1 MRRILLLM
9 VAVLCI
15 TVASAQEKGETAVGA
30 QVVYGSG
37 DGLSNIGIG
46 AKFQWNVI
54 NRLRLEPSFT
64 YFLKKDNINMWNAG
78 VNVHYLL
85 PVADAITLYPVAG
98 AGIWGIKVS
107 VPEMDLGE
115 YGNYGGGSASNSEFG
130 FNIGA
135 GADFNLSEKFVIN
148 AELKYKVGGD
158 WSRLLISAGVAYKF

>member
-78 VNVHYLL
+78 VNVHYLF

-98 AGIWGIKVS
+98 AGIWGK
-107 VPEMDLGE
+107 
-115 YGNYGGGSASNSEFG
+115 
-130 FNIGA
+130 
-135 GADFNLSEKFVIN
+135 
-148 AELKYKVGGD
+148 
-158 WSRLLISAGVAYKF
+158 

>member
-37 DGLSNIGIG
+37 DGLSNIG
-46 AKFQWNVI
+46 
-54 NRLRLEPSFT
+54 
-64 YFLKKDNINMWNAG
+64 MWNAG
-78 VNVHYLL
+78 VNVHYLF

>member
-46 AKFQWNVI
+46 A
-54 NRLRLEPSFT
+54 SFT

-78 VNVHYLL
+78 VNVHYLF

-158 WSRLLISAGVAYKF
+158 SSRLLISAGVAYKF

>member
-78 VNVHYLL
+78 VNVHYLF

-115 YGNYGGGSASNSEFG
+115 YGNYGGGSASMPS
-130 FNIGA
+130 
-135 GADFNLSEKFVIN
+135 
-148 AELKYKVGGD
+148 
-158 WSRLLISAGVAYKF
+158 

>member
-64 YFLKKDNINMWNAG
+64 YFLKKDNINMW
-78 VNVHYLL
+78 
-85 PVADAITLYPVAG
+85 
-98 AGIWGIKVS
+98 
-107 VPEMDLGE
+107 DLGE

>member
-78 VNVHYLL
+78 AKRTLPIPGCRCHHIVSCGRSRYL
-85 PVADAITLYPVAG
+85 
-98 AGIWGIKVS
+98 
-107 VPEMDLGE
+107 
-115 YGNYGGGSASNSEFG
+115 GNQSKRS
-130 FNIGA
+130 
-135 GADFNLSEKFVIN
+135 
-148 AELKYKVGGD
+148 
-158 WSRLLISAGVAYKF
+158 